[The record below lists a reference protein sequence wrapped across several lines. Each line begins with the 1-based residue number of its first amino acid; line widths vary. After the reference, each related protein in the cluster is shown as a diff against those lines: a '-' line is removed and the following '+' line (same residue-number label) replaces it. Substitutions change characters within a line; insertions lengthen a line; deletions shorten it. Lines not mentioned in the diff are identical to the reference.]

1 MWKDMS
7 KGEITFIYIVW
18 LISALVFTFGI
29 FNLFG
34 IGKDAIDSVLPAS
47 VVQDAGAD
55 SPLNDVIDTAKD
67 TVLSQVGGDTS
78 KILLGVIAYIV
89 LATLIFILVGK
100 AKNRVWGIYFFGIV
114 LHLLVGIVLI
124 VTTLNLFQAP

>member
-1 MWKDMS
+1 MS
-7 KGEITFIYIVW
+7 KGEITFIYIIW

>member
-7 KGEITFIYIVW
+7 KGEITFIYIIW

>member
-7 KGEITFIYIVW
+7 KGEITFIYIIW

-124 VTTLNLFQAP
+124 VSTLNLFQAP